1 MFYHQRISERLFR
14 QFQEKKPV
22 STALDV
28 SNLKAIQ
35 RLYWFSICVSGFI
48 GAFII
53 LSYYLPLYLFDS
65 FFDGYVLNVT
75 LFGSELKI
83 FWVKE
88 LDNIVLTL
96 LELYVL
102 GVLNIYVINKLA
114 WLLGFPSKN
123 TAGYKLHSENLL
135 LISLEKKQ
143 KKELELGLN
152 PFMGM
157 SKFSLY
163 FYLLLVRFKAMLSN
177 VLLKLFLQRFGSRF
191 LLKVFIDL
199 AAMPIYAF
207 WNGFAAAKLFN
218 RARYYMLSTELTE
231 LVAHSAE
238 ESKNPVV
245 AKELKGLLNYIV
257 VLKRD
262 FSEIN
267 YFFSTRLLEDINHH
281 ELVTN
286 ELSTDILDE
295 LASLDKASVDL
306 ITLIFATGIILDGNI
321 SRRERLKLREL
332 ASALND
338 KHNILNR
345 VDDYLKAYKKGRG
358 VHFLKT
364 EGFV

>member
-1 MFYHQRISERLFR
+1 LLYHQRISEHLFR
-14 QFQEKKPV
+14 RFQEKNPV
-22 STALDV
+22 SNAIAE
-28 SNLKAIQ
+28 SNLKAAQ
-35 RLYWFSICVSGFI
+35 RLYWFSICISGFI

-53 LSYYLPLYLFDS
+53 LSYYLPLYLYDS
-65 FFDGYVLNVT
+65 FFNGYVLNLT
-75 LFGSELKI
+75 LFGTEMKV

-88 LDNIVLTL
+88 LDNMMLTL

-114 WLLGFPSKN
+114 WLLGFPDKN
-123 TAGYKLHSENLL
+123 TARFNLHRENLL

-157 SKFSLY
+157 SKFGLY
-163 FYLLLVRFKAMLSN
+163 AYLLIVRFKAMLSN
-177 VLLKLFLQRFGSRF
+177 ALLKVVLQRFGSRF

-231 LVAHSAE
+231 LVAHAAQTSN
-238 ESKNPVV
+238 NPVV

-267 YFFSTRLLEDINHH
+267 YFFSTRLLEEINHQ
-281 ELVTN
+281 ELVTDR
-286 ELSTDILDE
+286 LITDILDE
-295 LASLDKASVDL
+295 LSSLDKATVDL

-321 SRRERLKLREL
+321 SRRERLKLKGL
-332 ASALND
+332 ATAMND
-338 KHNILNR
+338 NQNILNR

-358 VHFLKT
+358 EQFLKS
-364 EGFV
+364 EGFI

>member
-1 MFYHQRISERLFR
+1 LFYHQRISERLFR
-14 QFQEKKPV
+14 RFQEKKPV
-22 STALDV
+22 STSLDQSDLNAV
-28 SNLKAIQ
+28 Q
-35 RLYWFSICVSGFI
+35 RLYWFSICISGFI

-65 FFDGYVLNVT
+65 FFKGYALNLT
-75 LFGSELKI
+75 LFGTELKV

-88 LDNIVLTL
+88 LDNIMLTL

-114 WLLGFPSKN
+114 WLLGFPDKN
-123 TAGYKLHSENLL
+123 TAGFKLHSENLL

-157 SKFSLY
+157 SKFGLY
-163 FYLLLVRFKAMLSN
+163 AYLLIVRFKAMLSN
-177 VLLKLFLQRFGSRF
+177 VLLKVVLQRFGSRF

-231 LVAHSAE
+231 LVAHASEA
-238 ESKNPVV
+238 SNNPVV

-267 YFFSTRLLEDINHH
+267 YFFSTRLLEDINHQ
-281 ELVTN
+281 ELVTDT
-286 ELSTDILDE
+286 LRTDILDE
-295 LASLDKASVDL
+295 LSSLDKATVDL

-321 SRRERLKLREL
+321 SRRERLKLKEL
-332 ASALND
+332 ATALND
-338 KHNILNR
+338 NQNILNR

-358 VHFLKT
+358 VQFLQS
-364 EGFV
+364 EGFI

>member
-14 QFQEKKPV
+14 RFQEKKPV
-22 STALDV
+22 STALDE
-28 SNLKAIQ
+28 SNLKAVK
-35 RLYWFSICVSGFI
+35 RLYWFSICSSGFI

-53 LSYYLPLYLFDS
+53 LAYYLPLYLFDS
-65 FFDGYVLNVT
+65 FFDGYVLIVR
-75 LFGSELKI
+75 LFGTELKV
-83 FWVKE
+83 FWIKE
-88 LDNIVLTL
+88 LDNMMLTL
-96 LELYVL
+96 LELFVL
-102 GVLNIYVINKLA
+102 GILNIYVINKLA

-123 TAGYKLHSENLL
+123 SAGFNLHSENLL

-157 SKFSLY
+157 SKISLY
-163 FYLLLVRFKAMLSN
+163 FYLLIVRFKAMLSN

-238 ESKNPVV
+238 ESNNPVV
-245 AKELKGLLNYIV
+245 AKELKGILNYIV

-286 ELSTDILDE
+286 ELGTEILDE

-321 SRRERLKLREL
+321 SRRERLKIREL
-332 ASALND
+332 GSALND

-358 VHFLKT
+358 VQFLKT

>member
-1 MFYHQRISERLFR
+1 MFFHQRISERLFR
-14 QFQEKKPV
+14 RFQEKNPGLN
-22 STALDV
+22 ALDE

-35 RLYWFSICVSGFI
+35 RLYWFSICTSGII
-48 GAFII
+48 GAFIV
-53 LSYYLPLYLFDS
+53 LSYYLPLYLFER
-65 FFDGYVLNVT
+65 FFDGYVLNLT
-75 LFGSELKI
+75 LFGTEMTV

-88 LDNIVLTL
+88 LDNMILTFF
-96 LELYVL
+96 ELYVL
-102 GVLNIYVINKLA
+102 GVLNIYVVNKLA
-114 WLLGFPSKN
+114 WLLGFPNKSN
-123 TAGYKLHSENLL
+123 AGFNLHRENLK
-135 LISLEKKQ
+135 LISLDKKQ

-157 SKFSLY
+157 SKFGLY
-163 FYLLLVRFKAMLSN
+163 AYLLIVRFKAMLSN
-177 VLLKLFLQRFGSRF
+177 VILKLVLQRFGSRF

-218 RARYYMLSTELTE
+218 RARYYMLSTALTE

-238 ESKNPVV
+238 ESNNPVV

-286 ELSTDILDE
+286 ELSTEILDE

-321 SRRERLKLREL
+321 SRRERLKLKEL
-332 ASALND
+332 ATALKDNQ
-338 KHNILNR
+338 NILNR
-345 VDDYLKAYKKGRG
+345 VNDYLNAYKKGRG
-358 VHFLKT
+358 VQFLKA
-364 EGFV
+364 EGFI